1 MQKNLL
7 ASKLKIRPDSDWP
20 RAIRPNILLYKV
32 TKCQLCEIAKTV
44 SDLPLNLVTK
54 CQAITVSDF
63 IIQLCNIAKP
73 RLDYTI
79 ARS

>member
-7 ASKLKIRPDSDWP
+7 VSKLKIGLDSNRP

-32 TKCQLCEIAKTV
+32 AKCQLYKIAKTI
-44 SDLPLNLVTK
+44 SDLPLNLVAK

-63 IIQLCNIAKP
+63 I
-73 RLDYTI
+73 T
-79 ARS
+79 